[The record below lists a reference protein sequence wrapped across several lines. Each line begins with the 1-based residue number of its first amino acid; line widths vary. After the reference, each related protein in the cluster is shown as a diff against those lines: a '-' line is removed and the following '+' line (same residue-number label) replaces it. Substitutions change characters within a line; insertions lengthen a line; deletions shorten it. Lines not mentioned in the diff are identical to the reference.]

1 MLRAPPALAA
11 LLLWALPAF
20 GQANPPASVRVLDWM
35 VAVPVGWTVRVPS
48 SEMRVAQFS
57 AASPS
62 GTADIAVF
70 FFGAAGGG
78 SLEDNIQR
86 WAAQFSGDDGK
97 PVQPRVD
104 KGKASGMPATRV
116 ALDGRY
122 RRGVGSGSET
132 IQVPNQSLRVA
143 VLETAR
149 GNLIFQLWG
158 DRAAVAVQ
166 EARFGAV
173 VQSLRPAP

>member
-1 MLRAPPALAA
+1 VISLRAAAAAA
-11 LLLWALPAF
+11 LLAAATGHGQNPA
-20 GQANPPASVRVLDWM
+20 PASVRIIDWI
-35 VAVPVGWTVRVPS
+35 ASVPAAWTVRVPTS
-48 SEMRVAQFS
+48 DMRVAQFS
-57 AASPS
+57 AASRS

-78 SLEDNIQR
+78 SVEDNIKR
-86 WAAQFSGDDGK
+86 WASQFSGEGGK
-97 PVQPRVD
+97 PVRPVVE

-122 RRGVGSGSET
+122 RRTAGAGAEAA
-132 IQVPNQSLRVA
+132 QVPDQSLRVA
-143 VLETAR
+143 ILETPR

-158 DRAAVAVQ
+158 DRVAVAEQ
-166 EARFGAV
+166 EGRFGAL